1 MENMILTLKN
11 KIIDYVY
18 VVSKQPVLYKDLLLA
33 NCLYNEGM
41 NVDSG
46 KLNFRMRLN
55 RAYIAYGLLCFC
67 VLTPLTLLTHAILT
81 KLDFH
86 LSIIGSIVATSCVCM
101 GFGVFKQWIRKE
113 LTLRLIKQ
121 AWLVHFPYFPYEKY
135 SQKIEIIYQKS
146 VKEEILKKDLEK
158 YVLDNILKDK

>member
-1 MENMILTLKN
+1 MKN
-11 KIIDYVY
+11 IDKLEQKIIDYVY
-18 VVSKQPVLYKDLLLA
+18 VVSKQPVLYKDLLHA

-41 NVDSG
+41 NVDAG

-55 RAYIAYGLLCFC
+55 RAYLVYGIICFF
-67 VLTPLTLLTHAILT
+67 VLAPLTMLTHVIFT

-86 LSIIGSIVATSCVCM
+86 VSIIGSIIGTSCVCM

-113 LTLRLIKQ
+113 LTKRLIKE

-135 SQKIEIIYQKS
+135 NQKIEIIYQKS
-146 VKEEILKKDLEK
+146 IKEEILKKDLEQ
-158 YVLDNILKDK
+158 YVLNELLKDK